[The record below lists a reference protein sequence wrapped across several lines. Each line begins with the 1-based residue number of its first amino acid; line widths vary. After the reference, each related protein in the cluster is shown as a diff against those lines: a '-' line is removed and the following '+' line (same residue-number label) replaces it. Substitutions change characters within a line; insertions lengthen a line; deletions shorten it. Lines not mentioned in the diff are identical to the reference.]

1 MSIWMKGMKAV
12 CIDDSRAPEE
22 PGQYVSNGSVYTV
35 QSVQYESIC
44 GCEFETL
51 VFEELVAIPH
61 PDWTTGYVSDCFR
74 PATTVDEQ
82 LAMIE
87 SEPIEEPELQEA

>member
-1 MSIWMKGMKAV
+1 MSIWRKGMKAV

-22 PGQYVSNGSVYTV
+22 PGPYVSNGSVYTV
-35 QSVQYESIC
+35 KSVQYEAIF
-44 GCEFETL
+44 GLEFETL
-51 VFEELVAIPH
+51 IFEELIPIPH

-74 PATTVDEQ
+74 PATTVEEQ

-87 SEPIEEPELQEA
+87 SEPIEEHEPQEA